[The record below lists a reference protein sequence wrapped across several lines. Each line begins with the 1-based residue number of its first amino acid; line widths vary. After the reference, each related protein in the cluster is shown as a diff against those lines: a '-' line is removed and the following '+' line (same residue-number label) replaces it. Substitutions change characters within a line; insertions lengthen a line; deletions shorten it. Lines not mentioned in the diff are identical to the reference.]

1 MRCLSHFIYLKRLFL
16 ISVCSPIK
24 LSKLFQKYHGATI
37 ASSGSTV
44 VAPQYFFRKVHFI
57 CLLFFSN
64 RNKDFQEVTLEK
76 DGQVLLR
83 FAAVYGFR
91 NIQNLVQ
98 KLKRGKSPYHFV
110 EVMACPSGRKL
121 HL

>member
-1 MRCLSHFIYLKRLFL
+1 MHQLVTFYLKKKTLLKCLFTITL
-16 ISVCSPIK
+16 PEIPIVLLYVIGHISFSD
-24 LSKLFQKYHGATI
+24 LSLFPPPPK
-37 ASSGSTV
+37 
-44 VAPQYFFRKVHFI
+44 KK
-57 CLLFFSN
+57 

-110 EVMACPSGRKL
+110 EVMACPSGQKL
-121 HL
+121 HP

>member
-1 MRCLSHFIYLKRLFL
+1 MVVSQYIFVSDFFLFVSVPPPLK
-16 ISVCSPIK
+16 
-24 LSKLFQKYHGATI
+24 
-37 ASSGSTV
+37 
-44 VAPQYFFRKVHFI
+44 
-57 CLLFFSN
+57 

-98 KLKRGKSPYHFV
+98 KLKRGKSSYHFV
-110 EVMACPSGRKL
+110 EVMACPSGQKR
-121 HL
+121 HP